1 MDHFKFFFYFFRN
14 GPNIHIK
21 QEPISDDP
29 THMCTPENQHSMDDD
44 DHPSDDNPDHQ
55 GLEDDPEE
63 DMEEAE
69 DLSLSSSITSE
80 PQAATCP

>member
-1 MDHFKFFFYFFRN
+1 
-14 GPNIHIK
+14 
-21 QEPISDDP
+21 
-29 THMCTPENQHSMDDD
+29 MCAPENQHSMDDDDD
-44 DHPSDDNPDHQ
+44 DHPSDDNPDHH
-55 GLEDDPEE
+55 GVDDDQEE